1 LTTDVL
7 LHGGHGEKGTPAEA
21 ARIRHDAIMRGEA
34 SFALADIQRN
44 VADPGSGNL
53 CLLQGGSSIRNI
65 DLDRAVAPS

>member
-1 LTTDVL
+1 MVVTGKRALR
-7 LHGGHGEKGTPAEA
+7 PRP
-21 ARIRHDAIMRGEA
+21 ARIGHDAIMRGEA